1 MSCINGV
8 WLCSNVSVCL
18 KIPQPARGH
27 STSEFEL
34 LLLGIGIRGFCL
46 RLGLVSQIDFGD
58 TDAVDALAGAALGA
72 VTAKKKA

>member
-1 MSCINGV
+1 MFDQNS
-8 WLCSNVSVCL
+8 
-18 KIPQPARGH
+18 PARGH

-58 TDAVDALAGAALGA
+58 ADDVDALAGAALGA
-72 VTAKKKA
+72 ATAKKKHENLFCCIL